1 MFSFAEATV
10 NINGFI
16 SRVAKRT
23 EAPRALQE
31 ADAHPGPREGPGG
44 DGRSWRV

>member
-1 MFSFAEATV
+1 MFSFVETAV

-23 EAPRALQE
+23 DNEF
-31 ADAHPGPREGPGG
+31 GIY
-44 DGRSWRV
+44 

>member
-1 MFSFAEATV
+1 MFSFAETTV

-23 EAPRALQE
+23 DNEF
-31 ADAHPGPREGPGG
+31 GIY
-44 DGRSWRV
+44 

>member
-23 EAPRALQE
+23 DNEF
-31 ADAHPGPREGPGG
+31 GIY
-44 DGRSWRV
+44 